1 MKVKELYKKASK
13 LRKTIVFPEAG
24 FSDRTLE
31 AIKYIQ
37 KKNIARP
44 ILIGDE
50 SALVIRDK
58 SLIDFERIRNL
69 N

>member
-37 KKNIARP
+37 KK
-44 ILIGDE
+44 E
-50 SALVIRDK
+50 YSAPNFNR
-58 SLIDFERIRNL
+58 R
-69 N
+69 